1 MNQQKLSG
9 AVTLVRALAGHD
21 LWHAEKFCRQ
31 AALVDLLLL
40 ANTQAAT
47 APARGGSKVD
57 VDRGCVAYSIQS
69 LARRWQWSDV
79 KVTGYLRE
87 LAQQGV
93 IKVTSTSTG
102 TVIRFVNYDIYNG
115 IDNGDPGGEAEVND
129 LAGDLAGHLASDL
142 AANTD
147 AKLATNLAGR
157 LAGNLAQ
164 SGSGRNYIG
173 VEGEKENTPLPP
185 KGGRGSYAEEPSDEE
200 VLGYC
205 AQAVTPIPEGFARWR
220 ISDYAARAIG
230 WPRNWR
236 RALSSDWLNPVLRA
250 QFDKLMAKNAAEKNG
265 AGLPGKI
272 STTAHVIATR
282 PELEQK
288 QADVDALP
296 DGPAKRAIQ
305 AKLDAQWRELERLEA
320 GK

>member
-1 MNQQKLSG
+1 MNQQKLEG
-9 AVTLVRALAGHD
+9 FVRLARALAGHD

-40 ANTQAAT
+40 ANTEAAT

-102 TVIRFVNYDIYNG
+102 TVIRLINYETYNTPE
-115 IDNGDPGGEAEVND
+115 NGAH
-129 LAGDLAGHLASDL
+129 LAGDLAGDL

-147 AKLATNLAGR
+147 AKLATNLAGH

-200 VLGYC
+200 VLAYC
-205 AQAVTPIPEGFARWR
+205 TQALTPIPEGFARWR

-236 RALSSDWLNPVLRA
+236 RALASDWMSPVLRA
-250 QFDKLMAKNAAEKNG
+250 QFERLMAKNGAEKNG
-265 AGLPGKI
+265 AGTPGKI

>member
-9 AVTLVRALAGHD
+9 EVTLVRALAGHD

-31 AALVDLLLL
+31 AAMVDLLLL
-40 ANTQAAT
+40 ANTEAAT

-93 IKVTSTSTG
+93 VKVTSTSTG
-102 TVIRFVNYDIYNG
+102 TVIRLINYETYNPPK
-115 IDNGDPGGEAEVND
+115 NGVH
-129 LAGDLAGHLASDL
+129 LAGDLAGNLASDL

-147 AKLATNLAGR
+147 AKLAGN

-164 SGSGRNYIG
+164 SGSGSNYIG
-173 VEGEKENTPLPP
+173 IEGEKENSPLPP

-205 AQAVTPIPEGFARWR
+205 AQAVSPIPEGFARWR
-220 ISDYAARAIG
+220 ISDYASRAMG

-296 DGPAKRAIQ
+296 DGPAKRSIQ

>member
-1 MNQQKLSG
+1 MNQQKLEG
-9 AVTLVRALAGHD
+9 FVRLARALAGHD

-40 ANTQAAT
+40 ANTEAAT

-93 IKVTSTSTG
+93 VKVNSTSTG
-102 TVIRFVNYDIYNG
+102 TVIRLINYETYNTTE
-115 IDNGDPGGEAEVND
+115 NGARLADD
-129 LAGDLAGHLASDL
+129 LAG
-142 AANTD
+142 N
-147 AKLATNLAGR
+147 LATNLAGDLADG

-200 VLGYC
+200 VLAYC
-205 AQAVTPIPEGFARWR
+205 TQALTPIPEGFARWR

-320 GK
+320 WK